1 MQVIDSGHGRQLQD
15 TVRQLLVNL
24 NTTPDI
30 GDARGAHS
38 ATTTEPSFG
47 PATFQQVHGGD
58 DSNSPDGKGT
68 KRKYDADL
76 CDHAGRFLMQ
86 LTDHRFPHPGVAPP
100 QYDTV
105 SSTTDTETKRQR
117 WERFVAE
124 AVPRGAHAH
133 AQSHPHTDGADF
145 RSNGELPDA
154 ARSRGP
160 IDQRGGAHFID
171 VSAQSP
177 PTRDLTS
184 FPLDELHLA
193 TAEQRPHDQSPVKR
207 ETESPVCHMAA
218 MFGGG
223 GGGGLETSML
233 SHAIDSATCDP
244 LEFDQ
249 YLYPQHDKPA
259 RWQHVD
265 VGGGSPHSADAAVL
279 TPESVDEGAALSPGG
294 EQCAWFGATRK
305 TAPHETPLP
314 CLKRATE
321 AHRRHIEEHMVVLA
335 AELTGQE
342 PVSSNA
348 SIIPYFVDINRVCSC
363 FSVDFRLSFAASCPG
378 VFSLASASIVAPGVA
393 V

>member
-1 MQVIDSGHGRQLQD
+1 MIDSGHGRQLQD

-30 GDARGAHS
+30 GDARGGHS
-38 ATTTEPSFG
+38 ATTTEPPFG
-47 PATFQQVHGGD
+47 PVTFQHVHGGED
-58 DSNSPDGKGT
+58 PTSPGGKGT

-86 LTDHRFPHPGVAPP
+86 LTDHRFQHPGVAPP
-100 QYDTV
+100 QFDTV

-124 AVPRGAHAH
+124 AVPRGAHPPAH
-133 AQSHPHTDGADF
+133 AHADF

-160 IDQRGGAHFID
+160 FDQRGGGGGGAHFVD
-171 VSAQSP
+171 GHVSAQSP
-177 PTRDLTS
+177 PARDVTS

-193 TAEQRPHDQSPVKR
+193 SAEQRLHDQAPVKR
-207 ETESPVCHMAA
+207 ETESPACHMAA
-218 MFGGG
+218 MFG

-259 RWQHVD
+259 RWQHTD
-265 VGGGSPHSADAAVL
+265 GGGGSPHSADAVVL
-279 TPESVDEGAALSPGG
+279 SPESVDEGAAVLSPGG

-305 TAPHETPLP
+305 AAPHETPLP

-348 SIIPYFVDINRVCSC
+348 SIIPYFVYVNRVFLVVLCRCLAQLCS
-363 FSVDFRLSFAASCPG
+363 
-378 VFSLASASIVAPGVA
+378 
-393 V
+393 

>member
-1 MQVIDSGHGRQLQD
+1 MIDSGHGRQLQD

-30 GDARGAHS
+30 GDARGGHS

-47 PATFQQVHGGD
+47 PATFQHVHGGE
-58 DSNSPDGKGT
+58 DSTSPDGKGT

-86 LTDHRFPHPGVAPP
+86 LSDQRFPHPGVAPP

-133 AQSHPHTDGADF
+133 AHAHPHAPTEGADF
-145 RSNGELPDA
+145 RSTGELPDA
-154 ARSRGP
+154 ARLRGP
-160 IDQRGGAHFID
+160 FDQRGSAHFVD
-171 VSAQSP
+171 AHVSAQSP
-177 PTRDLTS
+177 PARDLTS

-193 TAEQRPHDQSPVKR
+193 TAEQRLHDQSPVKR
-207 ETESPVCHMAA
+207 ETESPVCHMTA
-218 MFGGG
+218 MFG

-233 SHAIDSATCDP
+233 NHAIDSATCDP
-244 LEFDQ
+244 HEFDQ
-249 YLYPQHDKPA
+249 YLYPLHDKPA

-265 VGGGSPHSADAAVL
+265 GGGGGSPHSADAAVL
-279 TPESVDEGAALSPGG
+279 SPESVDEGTVLSPDG

-348 SIIPYFVDINRVCSC
+348 SIIPYFVYINRVCS
-363 FSVDFRLSFAASCPG
+363 FARVSLSIFGSALQLA
-378 VFSLASASIVAPGVA
+378 VLASSV
-393 V
+393 